1 MAAVVSVGAVLVLQ
15 LALFPIPFGVWLQG
29 AVLGLLGSLMAVGL
43 GLTYRLNKV
52 INFAQGDLGTAP
64 AVLAVGLIG
73 FSGVN
78 YFLGLATGL
87 VASLLL
93 TATAEILVVRRFRRS
108 PRLILTVATIGLSQL
123 LVVLSL
129 LIPRIWGQ
137 APIATAVAKFPWHL
151 TWHVGPVVFDADD
164 LVAVIVSLACLAA
177 VSLWFTRS
185 DVGLAVQ
192 AVGDRRDRAS
202 MLGIPVGR
210 LQSVTWVVAGVLSF
224 VSIFFQ
230 ATILGLPLDPTYG
243 LTALVTALAA
253 LALGNFSELPVIAAS
268 AVALGIL
275 EQGVAWDD
283 PANPALGLAVLA
295 GVVFAAIVV
304 RQLLANRTD
313 REAESSLALAGSVRE
328 LPARL
333 RDLTEVRV
341 GAPVGALVAFAAAA
355 TLPLW
360 LGPGEVIRG
369 SALVVLAIVGCS
381 VVVLTGWSGQ
391 VSLGQMSFAAVGA
404 TVGAVALADWHW
416 DLSLALLLAGAAA
429 GAVAVV
435 VGIPTLRLDGMFAA
449 VTTLAF
455 SLAASGYLLV
465 REEFSWIPQS
475 QLGVPYLFGLSLSSQ
490 TAVFEVCLG
499 VLVLVLLALHGLR
512 HSRTGRVL
520 PRAASQ
526 RAGGV
531 GLRRARPAG
540 QAHRVRPLRF
550 HRRPGRLPLARGE
563 PVVPGDI
570 VPGAGQLGRVHLDG
584 GRRIGVRLR
593 RHPRCRHRRG
603 QRHLP
608 AAELAA
614 LPVSDRR
621 AARPHPLPARPGR
634 PLLRP
639 ARLGPRGVV
648 PPSSHGRA
656 RRPRPGRRGAGPVS
670 RLAKLGGG
678 ASLFPLGVLFAI
690 ELLDQATQS
699 AFNVLTPNIR
709 DAFHLTNAG
718 ILLIVAIAGAAALA
732 CTLPIAVLADRTN
745 RVRIALV
752 GALVGAAFSI
762 GLGVAQGVVVATIM
776 LVGVSMGQAVIFPTH
791 NSLLADYYPVPARP
805 RIYSAHRSGINIG
818 AIVGVLLGAGLA
830 AVFSWRAPFF
840 FFAVPIV
847 LVVIVG
853 LRLREPPRGR
863 HEQLELSEQML
874 ASERGEP
881 APLDDAPSP
890 TLTVVP
896 DSVAAL
902 DVPVEAPPSLG
913 EAWRTVWKIG
923 VLRRIF
929 IALPFLAAA
938 IAGFTSLASLQYQE
952 TFHLD
957 AVQRAYL
964 IAPIQVFDLLGLAVG
979 AVIATRLARRD
990 IGLVFRMLA
999 VASMVAAGFAV
1010 LFALAPTVPLA
1021 FVGNAGIDFSLAIVG
1036 PGVLASLSIA
1046 IPSRVRSVGFSI
1058 GALFVLPGF
1067 LVLPSVG
1074 ALGDAVGFR
1083 YGLLILVPIFVI
1095 GGLIV
1100 ASAGGLIGRDVQ
1112 DVWNSMRTRTQ
1123 MLVDR
1128 QAGRLPLLAV
1138 RELNVGYDGVV
1149 VLDDVAID
1157 IGEGEIVALVGTN
1170 GAGKSTLLR
1179 AIGGVVEADHGA
1191 IVFDGRDIT
1200 HLPPDEI
1207 ARLGV
1212 AQVPGGEGIFPNLR
1226 VEDNLRVAAW
1236 QGRRRGEH
1244 DADMIDEALS
1254 AFPTLDSR
1262 RDERAAN
1269 LSGGQQQMLAL
1280 AMATITRPKLFLID
1294 ELSLGLSPIVVEQLL
1309 GAIETMRQGGTAIL
1323 LVEQSMN
1330 VAVAVADRVYV
1341 METGVVRF
1349 SGTAEEL
1356 AAHPELLWSVYLDK
1370 AAKAMESPPPALGA
1384 PSGAG
1389 RGLTEVE
1396 VRGLSLS
1403 FGGNNALNDVSLHA
1417 DHGEIVGIIG
1427 PNGAGKTTLFDVVSG
1442 FLRPDTG
1449 SVELAGLDVTDRTAS
1464 ARARLGLGR
1473 SFQDSRLFS
1482 GLTVRDAV
1490 AVSLERFT
1498 DVSDPFN
1505 AILRLPLQVR
1515 TEAAVM
1521 ERVDELLDLF
1531 GLDRYAD
1538 NLVSELSTGSR
1549 RLVDLAAVVAHQPS
1563 VVLLDEP
1570 SSGVAQREVEAM
1582 VGLLRNVR
1590 DRLNATMLV
1599 VEHDIA
1605 FIAELADRLV
1615 AMDQGAVLTS
1625 GAPRHVLES
1634 PLVGEAFLGSD
1645 PLALSR
1651 SGAATTTTEV
1661 DPP

>member
-1 MAAVVSVGAVLVLQ
+1 M
-15 LALFPIPFGVWLQG
+15 
-29 AVLGLLGSLMAVGL
+29 
-43 GLTYRLNKV
+43 
-52 INFAQGDLGTAP
+52 
-64 AVLAVGLIG
+64 
-73 FSGVN
+73 
-78 YFLGLATGL
+78 
-87 VASLLL
+87 
-93 TATAEILVVRRFRRS
+93 
-108 PRLILTVATIGLSQL
+108 
-123 LVVLSL
+123 
-129 LIPRIWGQ
+129 
-137 APIATAVAKFPWHL
+137 
-151 TWHVGPVVFDADD
+151 
-164 LVAVIVSLACLAA
+164 
-177 VSLWFTRS
+177 
-185 DVGLAVQ
+185 
-192 AVGDRRDRAS
+192 
-202 MLGIPVGR
+202 
-210 LQSVTWVVAGVLSF
+210 
-224 VSIFFQ
+224 
-230 ATILGLPLDPTYG
+230 
-243 LTALVTALAA
+243 
-253 LALGNFSELPVIAAS
+253 
-268 AVALGIL
+268 
-275 EQGVAWDD
+275 
-283 PANPALGLAVLA
+283 
-295 GVVFAAIVV
+295 
-304 RQLLANRTD
+304 
-313 REAESSLALAGSVRE
+313 
-328 LPARL
+328 
-333 RDLTEVRV
+333 
-341 GAPVGALVAFAAAA
+341 
-355 TLPLW
+355 
-360 LGPGEVIRG
+360 
-369 SALVVLAIVGCS
+369 
-381 VVVLTGWSGQ
+381 
-391 VSLGQMSFAAVGA
+391 
-404 TVGAVALADWHW
+404 
-416 DLSLALLLAGAAA
+416 
-429 GAVAVV
+429 
-435 VGIPTLRLDGMFAA
+435 
-449 VTTLAF
+449 
-455 SLAASGYLLV
+455 
-465 REEFSWIPQS
+465 
-475 QLGVPYLFGLSLSSQ
+475 
-490 TAVFEVCLG
+490 
-499 VLVLVLLALHGLR
+499 
-512 HSRTGRVL
+512 
-520 PRAASQ
+520 
-526 RAGGV
+526 
-531 GLRRARPAG
+531 
-540 QAHRVRPLRF
+540 
-550 HRRPGRLPLARGE
+550 
-563 PVVPGDI
+563 
-570 VPGAGQLGRVHLDG
+570 
-584 GRRIGVRLR
+584 
-593 RHPRCRHRRG
+593 
-603 QRHLP
+603 
-608 AAELAA
+608 
-614 LPVSDRR
+614 
-621 AARPHPLPARPGR
+621 
-634 PLLRP
+634 
-639 ARLGPRGVV
+639 
-648 PPSSHGRA
+648 
-656 RRPRPGRRGAGPVS
+656 S
-670 RLAKLGGG
+670 RLAKLGAG
-678 ASLFPLGVLFAI
+678 ASLFPLGVLFGI

-776 LVGVSMGQAVIFPTH
+776 LVGISMGQAVIFPTH

-805 RIYSAHRSGINIG
+805 RIYSAHRSGISIG
-818 AIVGVLLGAGLA
+818 AIIGVLLGAGLA
-830 AVFSWRAPFF
+830 SVFTWRAPFF

-847 LVVIVG
+847 IVVAIG

-881 APLDDAPSP
+881 VPLGDVPTPAPDA
-890 TLTVVP
+890 
-896 DSVAAL
+896 DGAL
-902 DVPVEAPPSLG
+902 ELPVEAPPSLG

-957 AVQRAYL
+957 ALERAYL
-964 IAPIQVFDLLGLAVG
+964 IAPIQLFDLLGLAVG

-999 VASMVAAGFAV
+999 VASLVASAFAV
-1010 LFALAPTVPLA
+1010 LFALAPNVPLA

-1036 PGVLASLSIA
+1036 PGVLASLSLA

-1067 LVLPSVG
+1067 LVLPIVG
-1074 ALGDAVGFR
+1074 AVGDAVGFR

-1100 ASAGGLIGRDVQ
+1100 ASAGSLIGRDVQ
-1112 DVWNSMRTRTQ
+1112 DVWTSMRARNQ
-1123 MLVDR
+1123 MLMDR

-1149 VLDDVAID
+1149 VLADVAIE

-1244 DADMIDEALS
+1244 DADMIDEALT
-1254 AFPTLDSR
+1254 AFPTLASR
-1262 RDERAAN
+1262 REERAAN

-1294 ELSLGLSPIVVEQLL
+1294 ELSLGLSPLVVEQLL
-1309 GAIETMRQGGTAIL
+1309 GAIESMRQGGTAIL

-1349 SGTAEEL
+1349 SGTAAEL
-1356 AAHPELLWSVYLDK
+1356 AAHPELLWSVYLQK
-1370 AAKAMESPPPALGA
+1370 ASDALGSPQPDGLA
-1384 PSGAG
+1384 AANGGG
-1389 RGLTEVE
+1389 RAEIE
-1396 VRGLSLS
+1396 VRGISLS
-1403 FGGNNALNDVSLHA
+1403 FGGNNALDEVSLHA

-1442 FLRPDTG
+1442 FLRPDAG
-1449 SVELAGLDVTDRTAS
+1449 RVELAGVDVTDRTAS

-1505 AILRLPLQVR
+1505 AMLRLPLQVR

-1521 ERVDELLDLF
+1521 QRVDELLDLF
-1531 GLDRYAD
+1531 GLDRYAE

-1590 DRLNATMLV
+1590 DRLDATMLV

-1615 AMDQGAVLTS
+1615 AMDRGAVLAS
-1625 GAPRHVLES
+1625 GPPRDVLES
-1634 PLVGEAFLGSD
+1634 PVVVEAFLGSD

-1651 SGAATTTTEV
+1651 SGAAAAPATTPTTTEV
-1661 DPP
+1661 DPS